1 MEATDAPMD
10 QETRM
15 STIEHEVA
23 TIDQPRAVTV
33 ANPLDMDVTTFSA
46 ALVRRGD
53 NRKALMQWVRDALVD
68 GVDFGSIM
76 IRGKASKPSLRKPGA
91 EKICGMLGVIP
102 TFPTLPDYER
112 MALDGKTIE
121 SVILRCHLLNPDNRI
136 VADGI
141 GARSVAQDS
150 GDLNKCLKMAAKS
163 AHIDATLRMAGLSEI
178 FTQDIEDM
186 PRGQIGPEQPDPPP
200 ADGLVPS
207 GKHRNKKWI
216 EVGEDYLQW
225 AINSEKAPAPL
236 KAGCQKELERRDRA
250 RTADAAGIDG
260 DEKIPH

>member
-1 MEATDAPMD
+1 
-10 QETRM
+10 M
-15 STIEHEVA
+15 STIEHEVV
-23 TIDQPRAVTV
+23 TVDQPRAVAV
-33 ANPLDMDVTTFSA
+33 ANPLDMDVATFSA

-53 NRKALMQWVRDALVD
+53 NRKTLMQWVRDALVD

-121 SVILRCHLLNPDNRI
+121 SVILRCHLLNADNRI

-186 PRGQIGPEQPDPPP
+186 PRAQIGPEQDEPVNEN
-200 ADGLVPS
+200 AVPN
-207 GKHRNKKWI
+207 GKHRGKKWI

-225 AINSEKAPAPL
+225 AIGSDKAPQAL
-236 KAGCQKELERRDRA
+236 KQGCQKELDRRDRE
-250 RTADAAGIDG
+250 RTAGIDG
-260 DEKIPH
+260 DDKIPH